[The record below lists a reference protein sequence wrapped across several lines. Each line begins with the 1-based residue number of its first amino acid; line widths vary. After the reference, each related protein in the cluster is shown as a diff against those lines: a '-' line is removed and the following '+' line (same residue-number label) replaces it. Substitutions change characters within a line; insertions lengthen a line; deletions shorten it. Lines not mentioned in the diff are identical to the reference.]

1 MQMKLEELKGILK
14 DNGIAGAGGAG
25 FPSYAKLDERAQTI
39 LLNCAECEPLLKL
52 HRQLL
57 ANYALEIL
65 KGLDLIKKAVSA
77 KEVII
82 CLKGSYKEA
91 YDSVMSYIDAFE
103 GVSVCTL
110 PEIYPAGDEVVLI
123 HEATKKRVP
132 PGGIPIQI
140 GCIVFNVETVLN
152 IYNAVEEKLPVTH
165 KYVTV
170 TGEVETAKTL
180 KVPIGT
186 TYGELIELC
195 GGKTI
200 ENCVLIGGGPMTG
213 RIVNETDTVTK
224 TSNAILVMPKE
235 HNIVTKRLINPSI
248 GMKRAMSAC
257 CQCRMCTDLC
267 PRNALGYPI
276 DPAVFM
282 HAASSGTVLDT
293 DAMLDTF
300 FCSQCGLCEMF
311 ACNQMLSPKT
321 LIDEYRSGLRKNGIK
336 PPKRELKD
344 EKKDFSYRRVSMSRL
359 TARLNLKKYD
369 REAKLTEEE
378 LKIKRVKI
386 SMAQNIGAGC
396 VPVVKKGDKVNLG
409 DVIAKAPLD
418 ALGTDIHA
426 SVSGKVK
433 EVCDRFVVIDA

>member
-1 MQMKLEELKGILK
+1 MELNRLKEILR

-25 FPSYAKLDERAQTI
+25 FPSYAKLDSRAETI

-52 HRQLL
+52 HRQVLSKF
-57 ANYALEIL
+57 ALEIM
-65 KGLDLIKKAVSA
+65 KGLDLVRKAVDA

-82 CLKGSYKEA
+82 CLKGSYKDA
-91 YDSVMSYIDAFE
+91 LNSVESYIGAFE
-103 GVSVCTL
+103 NMSICKL

-123 HEATKKRVP
+123 HEATGKRVP

-152 IYNAVEEKLPVTH
+152 IYNAVESNQAVTH
-165 KYVTV
+165 KYITV
-170 TGEVETAKTL
+170 AGEVRDSKTL
-180 KVPIGT
+180 KSPIGM

-195 GGKTI
+195 GGETE

-213 RIVNETDTVTK
+213 RIVNKSDTVTK
-224 TSNAILVMPKE
+224 TSNAVLVMPKE
-235 HNIVTKRLINPSI
+235 HYIVKKRLVNPSI

-276 DPAVFM
+276 DPAAFM

-293 DAMLDTF
+293 DSMLDTF

-321 LIDEYRSGLRKNGIK
+321 LIGEYRDGLRKNGVRA
-336 PPKRELKD
+336 PKRELKE
-344 EKKDFSYRRVSMSRL
+344 EKKDFSYRRVAMSRL
-359 TARLNLKKYD
+359 TARLNLTKYNK
-369 REAKLTEEE
+369 EAKLSEE
-378 LKIKRVKI
+378 KINPARVKI
-386 SMAQNIGAGC
+386 ELTQHIGAGC
-396 VPVVKKGDKVNLG
+396 VPEVKKGDKVHAG
-409 DVIAKAPLD
+409 DIIAKVPAE
-418 ALGTDIHA
+418 ALGANIHA
-426 SVSGKVK
+426 SIDGKVV
-433 EVCDRFVVIDA
+433 EVCDRFIVIDA